1 MDKKEGEC
9 CMGLQIKRV
18 IEDMHNN
25 GVHFQLVEISGGSY
39 MILMNGQPGCH
50 ASDLDRVRDYM
61 HSMVR

>member
-1 MDKKEGEC
+1 
-9 CMGLQIKRV
+9 MGLQIKRV

-39 MILMNGQPGCH
+39 MILMNGQPGFH